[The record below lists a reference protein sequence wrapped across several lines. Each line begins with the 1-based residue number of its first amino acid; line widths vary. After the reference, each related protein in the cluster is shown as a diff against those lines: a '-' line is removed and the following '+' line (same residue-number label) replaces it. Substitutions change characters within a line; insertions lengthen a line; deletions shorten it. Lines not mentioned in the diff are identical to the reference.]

1 MRTKKTWKVRV
12 ITSLDSE
19 AATKGARECFL
30 NPHAG
35 ASSTGVQ
42 ARTPPT
48 QGGSGEGRGD
58 APEGPALY
66 RTLQPSQTGPPGTR
80 RDAGRARPLPP
91 SPRGGVTGAGG
102 QARPPPPQG
111 GQGGGQRDTLEGP
124 ALYRT
129 LQPSQTGP
137 PGTRRD
143 AGRARPLPPSPRGG
157 VTGAGGQA
165 RPPPPGR
172 AGGGPERHPGGAS
185 SLDLASQFGPPETW
199 GACGGAH
206 PLHAVANV
214 QLRDTRGGGH
224 PSANTRE
231 ARGARIA

>member
-102 QARPPPPQG
+102 QARPPPP
-111 GQGGGQRDTLEGP
+111 
-124 ALYRT
+124 
-129 LQPSQTGP
+129 P
-137 PGTRRD
+137 PG
-143 AGRARPLPPSPRGG
+143 G
-157 VTGAGGQA
+157 
-165 RPPPPGR
+165 

>member
-102 QARPPPPQG
+102 QARPPPPPQG
-111 GQGGGQRDTLEGP
+111 GPGGGQRGIPEGP
-124 ALYRT
+124 ALWT
-129 LQPSQTGP
+129 LHPSLAPPRRGGPAGGRIRCTLWLTYSFETRGEGGIRRQTQE
-137 PGTRRD
+137 RRGGL
-143 AGRARPLPPSPRGG
+143 ASRKKRPSPLPENREAAALAS
-157 VTGAGGQA
+157 
-165 RPPPPGR
+165 PPPFLPCR
-172 AGGGPERHPGGAS
+172 AAPQSGSVEGGG
-185 SLDLASQFGPPETW
+185 
-199 GACGGAH
+199 
-206 PLHAVANV
+206 
-214 QLRDTRGGGH
+214 RG
-224 PSANTRE
+224 SA
-231 ARGARIA
+231 